1 MTENLFE
8 DFPQVS
14 KEVWKAQIVEDL
26 KGKEYEKSL
35 FSNTISGLRLE
46 PFYTA
51 EDSIGLENIFVYRNR
66 VNPEPVI
73 PGLGPRLWSNV
84 HFVISSEEK
93 PANMEI
99 LQALQQGADAIRI
112 ELSGNE
118 DFSLIFSGVHLEY
131 IQVFIEPKSEPV
143 LLLKKFL
150 EYVDQSGL
158 DPSKL
163 SGALMWGGLVHAL
176 KTKNPKTELANHA
189 YQLMSLSKD
198 FPGFKVIGIGASF
211 YHNAGA
217 TAVQELAYAF
227 GAWIGLAERLIEKGL
242 QPAEIGHKT
251 FIGLAIGSEFFEEIA
266 KVKAARIFFQSL
278 LRLYDVE
285 VATENI
291 FIYAST
297 SQWTKTQKDIYN
309 NLLRNTTEA
318 MAAIIGGCNAL
329 QVVPFDMAVKKAG
342 GFSMRMARNVSSI
355 LLEESYLNKILD
367 PTAGSFFVENLI
379 SDLLEAIKNKL
390 ADIENEGGWWHLY
403 ASLQMQEEIKFTRI
417 MKQEAVKSGEKTVV
431 GLNKYLNAK
440 DEGFVQNSLSE
451 EENWQILPS
460 RLSLLAEHSN
470 IENS

>member
-1 MTENLFE
+1 MTANLFE

-14 KEVWKAQIVEDL
+14 KSTWKTQIVKDL

-35 FSNTISGLRLE
+35 VSSTLSGLKLE

-51 EDSIGLENIFVYRNR
+51 EDSIGLENIFAYRNR
-66 VNPEPVI
+66 INPDPEI

-84 HFVISSEEK
+84 HFVIASEENQ
-93 PANMEI
+93 ANQEI
-99 LQALQQGADAIRI
+99 SQALLQGADSIRI
-112 ELSGNE
+112 ELVGNE
-118 DFSLIFSGVHLEY
+118 DFSAIFSGVHLEY
-131 IQVFIEPKSEPV
+131 IQVFIEPKSDPV
-143 LLLKKFL
+143 PLLKNFL
-150 EYVDQSGL
+150 EFVVQSGL
-158 DPSKL
+158 DRSKL

-176 KTKNPKTELANHA
+176 KTKNPKTELANHT

-242 QPAEIGHKT
+242 QPAEIAHKT

-266 KVKAARIFFQSL
+266 KVKAARIFFHSL

-297 SQWTKTQKDIYN
+297 SQWTKTRKDIYN

-329 QVVPFDMAVKKAG
+329 QVVPFDMAVKNAD
-342 GFSMRMARNVSSI
+342 GFSMRMSRNVTSI
-355 LLEESYLNKILD
+355 LLEESYLNKIMD

-379 SDLLEAIKNKL
+379 SDLLKAVKNKL
-390 ADIENEGGWWHLY
+390 VDIENEGGWWHLY
-403 ASLQMQEEIKFTRI
+403 ASLQMQEEIKLTRRI
-417 MKQEAVKSGEKTVV
+417 KQEAVESGENTVV
-431 GLNKYLNAK
+431 GVNKYLNAK
-440 DEGFVQNSLSE
+440 DEAFVPNYLTE
-451 EENWQILPS
+451 EENWQLLPS
-460 RLSLLAEHSN
+460 RLSMLAEHSN
-470 IENS
+470 GGDS